1 MRDEVVARW
10 ADLLADY
17 CLKVERDETIVISS
31 AIEARPLVEA
41 CFKAVVMRGGHPL
54 VRLELPGLHEFF
66 LEHASETPIDVLTPV
81 IAHGGTGG

>member
-41 CFKAVVMRGGHPL
+41 CFKAVVMGAADT
-54 VRLELPGLHEFF
+54 RLCGLSSR
-66 LEHASETPIDVLTPV
+66 ACTSSSSNTPV
-81 IAHGGTGG
+81 IAN